1 MSSKGFQF
9 KQFFIAHHSC
19 AMKVGTDSIMLGSWV
34 NPGNALTVL
43 DIGTGS
49 GLLAIMLAQK
59 TRPDCTISGLDIDSN
74 AIEQA
79 RENAQNCPWTNRLH
93 FIHCPLQIWQNQ
105 GKFDLVVANP
115 PYFNSPKEAQTPS
128 AQSRL
133 IARQTL
139 SLSHQQL
146 IIKVAEI
153 LSLQGHF
160 YCVLPVQN
168 ALTLIE
174 YAQTHGLFCTRLLI
188 VKARPD
194 GEAIRYLMAFSRQ
207 ICERNIEYLA
217 IYSHDQNY
225 SPAYKA
231 LCKGYYLNF

>member
-1 MSSKGFQF
+1 MSGKGFQF

-19 AMKVGTDSIMLGSWV
+19 GMKVGTDSIMLGSWV
-34 NPGNALTVL
+34 NPGNARTIL

-59 TRPDCTISGLDIDSN
+59 TRPDCTISGLDIDGN

-79 RENAQNCPWTNRLH
+79 QENSQNCPWTKRLY
-93 FIHCPLQIWQNQ
+93 FIHCALQTWQNQ
-105 GKFDLVVANP
+105 GQFDLIVANP
-115 PYFNSPKEAQTPS
+115 PYFNSPKDTQDPS
-128 AQSRL
+128 VQSRL
-133 IARQTL
+133 IARQTI

-146 IIKVAEI
+146 ISRVAVI
-153 LSLQGHF
+153 LSPNGHF

-188 VKARPD
+188 VKAKSD
-194 GEAIRYLMAFSRQ
+194 GEALRYLMAFGRQ
-207 ICERNIEYLA
+207 IVERHIEHLT
-217 IYSHDQNY
+217 IYTQDQNY
-225 SPAYKA
+225 SQAYKA
-231 LCKGYYLNF
+231 LCQEYYLNF

>member
-34 NPGNALTVL
+34 NPGNARTIL

-59 TRPDCTISGLDIDSN
+59 TQPYCTISGLDIDSH

-79 RENAQNCPWTNRLH
+79 RGNAQNCPWTTRLH
-93 FIHCPLQIWQNQ
+93 FIHCPLQTWQSQ
-105 GKFDLVVANP
+105 GEFDLVVANP
-115 PYFNSPKEAQTPS
+115 PYFNSQKKNQDPS
-128 AQSRL
+128 AQRRL
-133 IARQTL
+133 VARQTL

-146 IIKVAEI
+146 IERVATI
-153 LSLQGHF
+153 LSSHGHF

-168 ALTLIE
+168 ALKLIE
-174 YAQTHGLFCTRLLI
+174 YAQTYGLFCTRLLI
-188 VKARPD
+188 VKARPNS
-194 GEAIRYLMAFSRQ
+194 EAIRYLMAFSRQ
-207 ICERNIEYLA
+207 ICERHIEYLT

-231 LCKGYYLNF
+231 LCQGYYLNF